1 MLSAQYI
8 ITVSISVPTCFL
20 NFNLKKRLVVIDFTF
35 ISWLVYVKY
44 LETKS
49 YSVSSEKSTE
59 EGGQVLESN
68 HHVSSRIGYGDNWK

>member
-1 MLSAQYI
+1 MLSARYI

-20 NFNLKKRLVVIDFTF
+20 NFNLKKRLVVIGFTF

-49 YSVSSEKSTE
+49 YSISSEKSTA
-59 EGGQVLESN
+59 VWRKNNLDVTLLLSIISYRN
-68 HHVSSRIGYGDNWK
+68 F

>member
-59 EGGQVLESN
+59 VWRKNNLDATLLLSVISYRN
-68 HHVSSRIGYGDNWK
+68 F